1 MKLDPHIWKSNSKHQ
16 ISSKLILTFVTYN
29 AFQNCQKKVLEA
41 FKKVLEAFKKVLE
54 AFKKVLEALKKNLE
68 A

>member
-29 AFQNCQKKVLEA
+29 AFQNGQ
-41 FKKVLEAFKKVLE
+41 KVLE

-68 A
+68 AFK